1 LYQAERV
8 PVGED
13 QRQHL
18 ELARDIVRRFND
30 QYCKGNQYKK
40 RCKAA
45 GVPSRPVF
53 TDPQAIIVK
62 EGARVMSLTDGT
74 KKMSK
79 SDENDKSRINVLDP
93 PNLIRDKIKSCKTDA
108 IPGLE
113 WDNPNRPEATNL
125 LNIYLAVQPG
135 RTKEEIL
142 VEVED
147 LSWGEFKPLLADA
160 VVAHL
165 EPIQQKYHEIRSNE
179 GFLQQVLAE
188 GADAANAV
196 ASKTL
201 TNARLA
207 MGFTPRLS

>member
-1 LYQAERV
+1 
-8 PVGED
+8 
-13 QRQHL
+13 
-18 ELARDIVRRFND
+18 
-30 QYCKGNQYKK
+30 
-40 RCKAA
+40 
-45 GVPSRPVF
+45 
-53 TDPQAIIVK
+53 
-62 EGARVMSLTDGT
+62 
-74 KKMSK
+74 MSK

-93 PNLIRDKIKSCKTDA
+93 PNVIRDKIKSCKTDA